1 MGIERSAGRG
11 AFRAGTD
18 QLRCSHNGVE
28 RETRDVGMED
38 DLGNVSRGRDEEV
51 QAVLEV
57 VPEA

>member
-18 QLRCSHNGVE
+18 QLRCAHNGVE

-38 DLGNVSRGRDEEV
+38 DLGNVSR
-51 QAVLEV
+51 
-57 VPEA
+57 